1 VLVAISPAAI
11 AYTRVRQTF
20 GYRRAVAE
28 MAAYSARSSDYVRI
42 PDGLWLWSGVLR
54 VGDGERMLFPGLTVV
69 ALAALA
75 ALTIR
80 RSAWTGAAGR
90 PEKWTWHL
98 GIYSAILC
106 LALWFAAG
114 PAVPGPYVALLR
126 FLPGFDGLRVP
137 ARFVVVVALALSV
150 LAAAGS
156 AWLFGRLRPRVATIA
171 AIVLGTAIVLE
182 GYGGAMPM
190 LPFRHDQRT
199 RTQLNEW
206 LRHGPP
212 GGLLELPIAGPELE
226 PFTLVYQYNTLRHGR
241 PVVNGY
247 SGYGY
252 GLQDFLGGP
261 GSPVRDPDALDGLL
275 DGLSAIGVRYVVLHK
290 SEYSDRPELGWP
302 DPKRLVDAIDRAAGR
317 PGRQFSNAVGWLL
330 EPPRARAPV
339 DESALS
345 AVRLE
350 ASMAAASAM
359 ADRLRFAFD
368 GNLDTKWHSGAPQ
381 AGSEWVRLT
390 FGRDVDIGRVVVR
403 TGRSGVGDYPRGLLI
418 ESETGD
424 GSRMTL
430 FSGSFLPAL
439 VRGLSTGARDASAV
453 LDLPSN
459 GTRTLWIRQ
468 TGRSPTW
475 QWAIQELQIYERR
488 ASR

>member
-1 VLVAISPAAI
+1 
-11 AYTRVRQTF
+11 
-20 GYRRAVAE
+20 
-28 MAAYSARSSDYVRI
+28 
-42 PDGLWLWSGVLR
+42 
-54 VGDGERMLFPGLTVV
+54 
-69 ALAALA
+69 
-75 ALTIR
+75 
-80 RSAWTGAAGR
+80 
-90 PEKWTWHL
+90 
-98 GIYSAILC
+98 
-106 LALWFAAG
+106 
-114 PAVPGPYVALLR
+114 
-126 FLPGFDGLRVP
+126 
-137 ARFVVVVALALSV
+137 
-150 LAAAGS
+150 
-156 AWLFGRLRPRVATIA
+156 
-171 AIVLGTAIVLE
+171 
-182 GYGGAMPM
+182 
-190 LPFRHDQRT
+190 
-199 RTQLNEW
+199 
-206 LRHGPP
+206 
-212 GGLLELPIAGPELE
+212 
-226 PFTLVYQYNTLRHGR
+226 
-241 PVVNGY
+241 
-247 SGYGY
+247 
-252 GLQDFLGGP
+252 
-261 GSPVRDPDALDGLL
+261 VRDPDALDGLL

-439 VRGLSTGARDASAV
+439 VRGLSTGARDAPAV